1 MTEMDDDSFAAC
13 KFLIKN
19 MNWFNLRKQPY
30 LVANYNTW
38 AAKNGTS
45 VDVIKNLV
53 DAFSFAKLDQVVA
66 IYFTYLKDNM
76 NREESPLVFEP
87 FEKKF
92 LELKDDMEMLYEN
105 AELETVKIALLGVTE
120 EKKEIEKVTEAVK
133 NLKIT
138 LKILMENLTGTED
151 DVEDWFERFEIRS
164 NAVDWSDQVKGIRL
178 PAYLSDFA
186 LVVWKTQNATA
197 KIDYIA
203 SKKLI
208 LKETVDESTLEQKF
222 YGRKQKDCE
231 TVLEYYYKLSN
242 DAEKIF
248 ENTERKTV
256 NILKVFWNGL
266 LFKIR
271 KMVVGSGNPLCIEVA
286 LEVAKNA
293 ERFLKESEE
302 KPDKLITA
310 VNSKSPER
318 SRERENFQGKDRRAQ
333 SPSPRRDF
341 QTNKPRSSTPFNG
354 RESVKCYNCSKDGHY
369 ARDCKEAKR
378 MRGSCYYCKEEGH
391 HIEKCYARIKKE
403 QKNSLKD

>member
-1 MTEMDDDSFAAC
+1 MDDDSFAAC

-19 MNWFNLRKQPY
+19 MNWFNIRKQPY

-38 AAKNGTS
+38 ATKNGAL
-45 VDVIKNLV
+45 VDVIKTLV
-53 DAFSFAKLDQVVA
+53 NTYSFAKIDQVVA

-87 FEKKF
+87 FERKF

-138 LKILMENLTGTED
+138 SKILMENLTGTED

-186 LVVWKTQNATA
+186 LVVWKTQSATA
-197 KIDYIA
+197 KIDYVA

-208 LKETVDESTLEQKF
+208 LKETVDENTLEQKF

-231 TVLEYYYKLSN
+231 TVLDYY
-242 DAEKIF
+242 
-248 ENTERKTV
+248 
-256 NILKVFWNGL
+256 
-266 LFKIR
+266 
-271 KMVVGSGNPLCIEVA
+271 
-286 LEVAKNA
+286 
-293 ERFLKESEE
+293 
-302 KPDKLITA
+302 
-310 VNSKSPER
+310 
-318 SRERENFQGKDRRAQ
+318 
-333 SPSPRRDF
+333 
-341 QTNKPRSSTPFNG
+341 
-354 RESVKCYNCSKDGHY
+354 
-369 ARDCKEAKR
+369 
-378 MRGSCYYCKEEGH
+378 
-391 HIEKCYARIKKE
+391 
-403 QKNSLKD
+403 